1 MLCRYSHYYHYF
13 CPLCENIFIASE
25 FLNDDKQEAGNLLAP
40 FWYKFASRP
49 ILKAPLD
56 IEKTQTN
63 KLAYYVDD
71 DTKMNRVNT
80 NFGKYSTIKN

>member
-1 MLCRYSHYYHYF
+1 MSYALSLSSLF
-13 CPLCENIFIASE
+13 PILLFFS
-25 FLNDDKQEAGNLLAP
+25 FKFVNDDKQEAGNLLAP

-63 KLAYYVDD
+63 KLVYWVDD
-71 DTKMNRVNT
+71 DTKMNGV
-80 NFGKYSTIKN
+80 GKKFDKSSII